1 MTKALIHDVLGV
13 QHGIMLTT
21 AMVEFGILKDLN
33 NLALNITIQINYT
46 KKTWAYCYYGYIE
59 LLTWM
64 NIPIKQQQP
73 LLISLKRFPLA
84 TFNSKSWNVVML
96 SSRSLK
102 AL

>member
-46 KKTWAYCYYGYIE
+46 KKT
-59 LLTWM
+59 
-64 NIPIKQQQP
+64 
-73 LLISLKRFPLA
+73 
-84 TFNSKSWNVVML
+84 
-96 SSRSLK
+96 
-102 AL
+102 